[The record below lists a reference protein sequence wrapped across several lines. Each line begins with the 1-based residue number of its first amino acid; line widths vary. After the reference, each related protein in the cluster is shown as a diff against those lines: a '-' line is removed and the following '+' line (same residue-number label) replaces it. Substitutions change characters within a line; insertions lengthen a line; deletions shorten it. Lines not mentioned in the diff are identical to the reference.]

1 MPLGAPSAKPLE
13 LQAADSVAN
22 DAKSSVQK
30 ATGSLRSGKP
40 SGDKATS
47 SSVGGLAPFASES
60 AAAAQAEMLAFA
72 LVASLVPP
80 PIKVLIVEDEPGLR
94 QMLEILFRREGYAV
108 VSAPGCR
115 AALEA
120 INQHPQPFP
129 VVLSDL
135 AMPDGSGM
143 EVLAAAKARNPATE
157 VILITAHSTVEN
169 AIGAMRSG
177 AYDFVAKPFDA
188 AELAMLVRKALE
200 KQELA
205 LENRRLRARVSEL
218 KETDLLGRS
227 SAMRAVL
234 DLVQRIANMRTTV
247 LITGESGSGKERVA
261 RAVHDASDR
270 REKPFLV
277 VNCGALPEALMESE
291 LFGHE
296 KGAFTGAQSKHLGL
310 FREANGGTVLLDEVG
325 ELPANLQV
333 KLLRVLQ
340 ERSVRAVGATQETP
354 IDVRVLAATNR
365 DVESDVS
372 LGKFRQDLYYR
383 LNVIRIS
390 LPPLRERREDI
401 PMLAERFIRRFADE
415 MGKEVA
421 GFTPDAIRGLQA
433 YAFPGNVRELENMI
447 ERAVALAGSSII
459 GLGDFPQEL
468 SGSAGAPGGTLL
480 ELPENGCN
488 LDEVVNEVERRL
500 LTSALERTG
509 GVRTAAA
516 KLLGIS
522 FRSMRY
528 RLAKLGLGDDEPD
541 EPERD
546 SQRE

>member
-1 MPLGAPSAKPLE
+1 MLGS
-13 LQAADSVAN
+13 
-22 DAKSSVQK
+22 
-30 ATGSLRSGKP
+30 R
-40 SGDKATS
+40 
-47 SSVGGLAPFASES
+47 
-60 AAAAQAEMLAFA
+60 

-80 PIKVLIVEDEPGLR
+80 SIKVLIVEDEPGLR
-94 QMLEILFRREGYAV
+94 QMLEILFRREGYSV
-108 VSAPGCR
+108 VSAPGCS

-120 INQHPQPFP
+120 IRQNPQPFP
-129 VVLSDL
+129 VVLTDL

-143 EVLAAAKARNPATE
+143 DVLAAAKARSPATE

-188 AELAMLVRKALE
+188 VELAVLVGKALE

-205 LENRRLRARVSEL
+205 QENRRLRARVSEL
-218 KETDLLGRS
+218 VDTDILGKS
-227 SAMRAVL
+227 GAMRAVL

-270 REKPFLV
+270 RSKPFLV

-310 FREANGGTVLLDEVG
+310 FREASGGTVLLDEVG

-372 LGKFRQDLYYR
+372 SGKFRQDLYYR
-383 LNVIRIS
+383 LNVIRIA
-390 LPPLRERREDI
+390 LPPLRDRREDI
-401 PMLAERFIRRFADE
+401 PMLAERFMRRFADE
-415 MGKEVA
+415 MGKEVS
-421 GFTPDAIRGLQA
+421 GFTPDAIRALQA
-433 YAFPGNVRELENMI
+433 YAFPGNVRELENML
-447 ERAVALAGSSII
+447 ERAVALAGSNVI

-468 SGSAGAPGGTLL
+468 SGTVGAPGGTLL
-480 ELPENGCN
+480 ELPEQGCN

-500 LTSALERTG
+500 LTEALQRTG

-522 FRSMRY
+522 FRSIRY
-528 RLAKLGLGDDEPD
+528 RLAKLGLSEEEAEEREPPN
-541 EPERD
+541 E
-546 SQRE
+546 

>member
-1 MPLGAPSAKPLE
+1 MLG
-13 LQAADSVAN
+13 
-22 DAKSSVQK
+22 
-30 ATGSLRSGKP
+30 
-40 SGDKATS
+40 
-47 SSVGGLAPFASES
+47 
-60 AAAAQAEMLAFA
+60 FA

-80 PIKVLIVEDEPGLR
+80 SIKLLIVEDEPGLR
-94 QMLEILFRREGYAV
+94 QMLEILFRREGYSV

-120 INQHPQPFP
+120 ISQHPQPFP

-188 AELAMLVRKALE
+188 AELAMLVKKALE

-205 LENRRLRARVSEL
+205 LENRSLRARVSEL
-218 KETDLLGRS
+218 KDKELLGRS

-234 DLVQRIANMRTTV
+234 DLVQRIDNMRTTV

-354 IDVRVLAATNR
+354 IDVRV
-365 DVESDVS
+365 
-372 LGKFRQDLYYR
+372 
-383 LNVIRIS
+383 
-390 LPPLRERREDI
+390 
-401 PMLAERFIRRFADE
+401 
-415 MGKEVA
+415 
-421 GFTPDAIRGLQA
+421 
-433 YAFPGNVRELENMI
+433 
-447 ERAVALAGSSII
+447 
-459 GLGDFPQEL
+459 
-468 SGSAGAPGGTLL
+468 
-480 ELPENGCN
+480 
-488 LDEVVNEVERRL
+488 
-500 LTSALERTG
+500 
-509 GVRTAAA
+509 
-516 KLLGIS
+516 
-522 FRSMRY
+522 
-528 RLAKLGLGDDEPD
+528 
-541 EPERD
+541 
-546 SQRE
+546 